1 MKKKSFYFWNFWN
14 GGAAK
19 KTAVRSEAYT
29 DLNRWL
35 LLCELGRID
44 VQDDML
50 RRTRSA
56 GAGDL
61 LIINEP
67 WATIWVTVAAQAC
80 S

>member
-29 DLNRWL
+29 DFNRWL

-44 VQDDML
+44 VQDDIVL
-50 RRTRSA
+50 APS
-56 GAGDL
+56 D
-61 LIINEP
+61 
-67 WATIWVTVAAQAC
+67 TVGRGR
-80 S
+80 